1 MIASAQIDRILDRYA
16 EIEAR
21 MSSDAGA
28 SFVKLAKEYADLSPI
43 VAKAKEV
50 LAMRS
55 EAQQLT
61 AMSTDMSAD
70 AELRSMAGDELV
82 ALKHRLPEVE
92 RELSILMLPKDS
104 ADMGSALLEIRAGT
118 GGDEAAL
125 FAGDLFR
132 MYQRYAQLQGW
143 QFEVMSESESD
154 LGGYKEVIVSV
165 NGSGVFAKL
174 KYESGVHR
182 VQRVPATEA
191 QGRIHT
197 SAATVAVMP
206 EASDVDIEIN
216 ESDLRIDVYR
226 ASGAG
231 GQHVNKTESAVR
243 ITHIPTGVVVAMQEE
258 KSQHKNKAKAMK
270 ILKSRILD
278 AERERLDKERA
289 ADRKDQVGSGDRSE
303 RIRTYN
309 FPQGRCTDHRINL
322 TLYELDT
329 VMQGLSLGKII
340 DALVNDDQAKK
351 LAMLDENAAA

>member
-1 MIASAQIDRILDRYA
+1 
-16 EIEAR
+16 
-21 MSSDAGA
+21 
-28 SFVKLAKEYADLSPI
+28 
-43 VAKAKEV
+43 
-50 LAMRS
+50 
-55 EAQQLT
+55 
-61 AMSTDMSAD
+61 
-70 AELRSMAGDELV
+70 
-82 ALKHRLPEVE
+82 
-92 RELSILMLPKDS
+92 
-104 ADMGSALLEIRAGT
+104 MGSALLEVRAGT

-322 TLYELDT
+322 TLYELDQ

-351 LAMLDENAAA
+351 LAMLDESAAA